1 MPKFT
6 IIFLLIGYS
15 TVIYGQD
22 VAMTSAEINSFKE
35 QVMEASK
42 MTQTITSDFVQ
53 YKHLGFLE
61 NDIETSGK
69 LAYKAPGLVKWEYT
83 NPYQY
88 SVIFQKDELLINDG
102 GTKSNVEIG
111 SSKLF
116 KKLNELIVKSVKGN
130 MFDDSDF
137 EVSYFTSGAVN
148 KVIFKP
154 KDRKIAKYIASF
166 ELLFNKLNGAVTEV
180 KMVEPSDDFTRIVF
194 SNRLLNSTLNDAI
207 FTN

>member
-1 MPKFT
+1 MPKFV
-6 IIFLLIGYS
+6 ILLFLIGCSTFTYS
-15 TVIYGQD
+15 QDEVMASSEVIK
-22 VAMTSAEINSFKE
+22 FKE
-35 QVMEASK
+35 QVIAASK

-53 YKHLGFLE
+53 YKHLDFLE

-102 GTKSNVEIG
+102 GTKSKVEIG

-137 EVSYFTSGAVN
+137 EVSYFTSSEVN
-148 KVIFKP
+148 KAIFSP
-154 KDRKIAKYIASF
+154 KDRKIATYIASF
-166 ELLFNKLNGAVTEV
+166 ELYFNKLNGAVTEV
-180 KMVEPSDDFTRIVF
+180 KMVEPSGDFTRILF